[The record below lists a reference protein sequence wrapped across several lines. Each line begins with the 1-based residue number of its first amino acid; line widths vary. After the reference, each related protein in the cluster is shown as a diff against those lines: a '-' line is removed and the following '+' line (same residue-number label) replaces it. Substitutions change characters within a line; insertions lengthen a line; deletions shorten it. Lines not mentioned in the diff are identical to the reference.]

1 MAKILVYQ
9 HLILGI
15 RTMILL
21 PLLNALR
28 AWRNRD
34 RVSHEL
40 NRMTDRELAD
50 IGIVRSDIQSV
61 VQGTFVRKARV

>member
-1 MAKILVYQ
+1 
-9 HLILGI
+9 
-15 RTMILL
+15 MILL

-50 IGIVRSDIQSV
+50 IGIVRSDIESV

>member
-1 MAKILVYQ
+1 MAKTLVYQ
-9 HLILGI
+9 HLILGN

-21 PLLNALR
+21 PLLNAFQ
-28 AWRNRD
+28 AWRNKD

-50 IGIVRSDIQSV
+50 IGIVRSDIESV
-61 VQGTFVRKARV
+61 VQGTFVRKARI